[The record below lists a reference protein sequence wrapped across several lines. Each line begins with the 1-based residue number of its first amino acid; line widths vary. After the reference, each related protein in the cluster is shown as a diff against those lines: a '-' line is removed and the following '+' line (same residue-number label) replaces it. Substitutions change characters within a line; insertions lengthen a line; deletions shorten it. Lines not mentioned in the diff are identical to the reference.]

1 MFSNKPLPPRDWPA
15 HWKTYIGHGLLG
27 ALVALMMLSA
37 WPVSGCAILACY
49 LVYQTVEVIRRL
61 IVPLMSGVFSE
72 DEIEQL
78 LRTGDTPARDVA
90 DFMVGLI
97 PVVSLGWAIKVVFPA
112 VSGIGGFW

>member
-49 LVYQTVEVIRRL
+49 LVYQTVEFLRR
-61 IVPLMSGVFSE
+61 
-72 DEIEQL
+72 
-78 LRTGDTPARDVA
+78 GDTPARDVA
-90 DFMVGLI
+90 DFMVGMV
-97 PVVSLGWAIKVVFPA
+97 PVVSLGWAMKVVFPA
-112 VSGIGGFW
+112 VSGIWGFW